1 MYILILLLPPTN
13 SCCILH
19 KPCQERNEGPLFVG
33 VHFSRTLNPETL
45 ARAHSRLRQYK
56 GGCGRRRCRSGL
68 ATVGSSR
75 LFVYVYVYVR
85 VYGCR
90 RMHIGFCLYT
100 CITVYAFV
108 WTRTCVY
115 ISIDMYVLFSCS
127 FFSSPSLTC
136 LSPPRIYVLT
146 YLFHLL
152 FCQFLLSLL
161 PTALCVCYS
170 HLPIP
175 SFSIPSL
182 TNFVNR
188 VISNPFISFPISSLL
203 SSSTP
208 KHIVLED

>member
-1 MYILILLLPPTN
+1 MKNQSSLPSPKLYILILLLPPTN

-19 KPCQERNEGPLFVG
+19 KPCQERSEGPLFVG

-115 ISIDMYVLFSCS
+115 ICIDMYVLFSCS
-127 FFSSPSLTC
+127 FFFL
-136 LSPPRIYVLT
+136 PPLWRVYLLHEST
-146 YLFHLL
+146 YLHISFIYCLATFSYL
-152 FCQFLLSLL
+152 FFLPLCVCVIHICQFLRFLSLPWQIL
-161 PTALCVCYS
+161 
-170 HLPIP
+170 
-175 SFSIPSL
+175 L
-182 TNFVNR
+182 TEW
-188 VISNPFISFPISSLL
+188 FPIHSFL
-203 SSSTP
+203 SP
-208 KHIVLED
+208 FPHF